1 MCALST
7 HNEVTI
13 AATLST
19 SSPTFVLSSNS
30 PSFEIFV
37 HARLVQSTRPGQ
49 SITMAIDD
57 TAFEGTDVTKGFNA
71 IAIGAFGPGFIST
84 HDPERVISFG
94 VAKPHYSQANLH
106 KRNLHERGF
115 HFLTVPVS
123 GEEVTVSHKLCLDQL
138 FKSSGLRHR
147 GELLPGEIFQFK
159 LSPGRLQPQW
169 WCWGDLQGNLKGK
182 NLHAWAKGGSY
193 LSYYEEPPS
202 EEEIEEG
209 GYVLGE
215 DADRIK
221 IEDHTGWIE
230 VEMG

>member
-1 MCALST
+1 MSTLST

-13 AATLST
+13 AVTLST
-19 SSPTFVLSSNS
+19 SSLTFVLSSDS

-37 HARLVQSTRPGQ
+37 HARLVRSTRPGQ

-57 TAFEGTDVTKGFNA
+57 TAFEGTDITKGFNA
-71 IAIGAFGPGFIST
+71 VAIGAFGPGFIST
-84 HDPERVISFG
+84 HDPERVIGFG
-94 VAKPHYSQANLH
+94 VFKPHYSQANVH
-106 KRNLHERGF
+106 KLNLRERGF
-115 HFLTVPVS
+115 RFLMVPGS
-123 GEEVTVSHKLCLDQL
+123 GEEVAVSHKLCLDQL
-138 FKSSGLRHR
+138 FKSSGLQNR
-147 GELLPGEIFQFK
+147 GELRPGEMFK
-159 LSPGRLQPQW
+159 LKLNPGRLQPQW
-169 WCWGDLQGNLKGK
+169 WCWGDLEGDLKGR

-202 EEEIEEG
+202 KEEIEEG

-221 IEDHTGWIE
+221 IEDYAGWIE